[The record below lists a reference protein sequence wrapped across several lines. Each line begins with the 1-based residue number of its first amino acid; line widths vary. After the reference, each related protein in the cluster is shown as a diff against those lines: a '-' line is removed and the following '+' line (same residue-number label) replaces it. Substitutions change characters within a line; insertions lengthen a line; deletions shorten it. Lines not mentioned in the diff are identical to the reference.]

1 MLSKIID
8 GQTIRIDNHYRGVE
22 LDSLKGVHI
31 HKVMNSDKY
40 RGAEIL
46 IPVGEDEDIL
56 FRKIKGGLDVE
67 KRIRREIRKA
77 FNTKHVRH
85 DFIFSYFK
93 SLNDMMSYVKIENE
107 KEKYE
112 IALKSALR
120 IAEFFGVKP
129 QVVDC
134 IFEDANSFFKMSSAN
149 IEKFYVAQ
157 YPQIKSIAVGRELKD
172 IKDMFKG

>member
-56 FRKIKGGLDVE
+56 FRKIKLCFV
-67 KRIRREIRKA
+67 
-77 FNTKHVRH
+77 T
-85 DFIFSYFK
+85 
-93 SLNDMMSYVKIENE
+93 LN
-107 KEKYE
+107 
-112 IALKSALR
+112 L
-120 IAEFFGVKP
+120 
-129 QVVDC
+129 
-134 IFEDANSFFKMSSAN
+134 
-149 IEKFYVAQ
+149 
-157 YPQIKSIAVGRELKD
+157 
-172 IKDMFKG
+172 